1 MAHEKLSPRQ
11 KMIGMMYLVLTA
23 MLALNVSKEAVE
35 AFKKVD
41 NGLTRTIANYVKK
54 NNLIYEDFD
63 RADAENPKK
72 AGPWKTKAYLVKQR
86 ADEAFD
92 YIQDLKI
99 EIITTAEGPESL
111 AVSGREVIIEEVK
124 RIDDTNVPSQI
135 LIGADEGGKANDLK
149 ALLEDYRTFLID
161 EILAGKSVTSETAVR
176 SMINTDPVY
185 NSKTKED
192 ERWENGTFQTLPL
205 VAVIT
210 ILSKI
215 QLDVRNAETE
225 VLNYLY
231 TQIDAASFKF
241 NKLVPTVITNSN
253 YIMAGNDYNAEVFIA
268 ATDTTRAPEY
278 RIGTYKTTIN
288 ADGTPTYEMV
298 GDYTT
303 LPIDERGRGL
313 FTQRASSTGD
323 KKWSGLINLK
333 APDGTDV
340 FYPFDATYTVAA
352 PNVVVSPTAMN
363 VLYQGIDNPIDIS
376 VPGVGSDKLR
386 PTMVNGEIKAG
397 KVMNARTKENY
408 PGSFIANPT
417 TVGQDAQIV
426 VSAEVNGKQMKFP
439 PYIFRVR
446 SLPNPIAKFAG
457 LTDGNVDKNV
467 ALAQPIVQAVL
478 ENFEFDLVYTVTA
491 FTLSINEKGFDI
503 EEASTS
509 NRLTDAQKALINRL
523 TRGKKLIFSGIKA
536 VGPDKKTRDL
546 PAVILKI
553 N

>member
-1 MAHEKLSPRQ
+1 MAHERLSPRQ

-41 NGLTRTIANYVKK
+41 KGLTKTVNNYVIK
-54 NNLIYEDFD
+54 NNLIYADFD

-72 AGPWKTKAYLVKQR
+72 AGPWKTKAYAVKQR
-86 ADEAFD
+86 ADELSD
-92 YIQDLKI
+92 YIQGLKI
-99 EIITTAEGPESL
+99 EIITTAEGSETP
-111 AVSGREVIIEEVK
+111 AVNGSEVIVEEVK
-124 RIDDTNVPSQI
+124 KIDDANIPSQI
-135 LIGADEGGKANDLK
+135 LIGADENGKANDLK
-149 ALLEDYRTFLID
+149 ALLDDYREFLIETLD
-161 EILAGKSVTSETAVR
+161 GKSLISEEALR
-176 SMINTDPVY
+176 SMLNTDPIY
-185 NSKTKED
+185 NSKTKEN

-210 ILSKI
+210 ILSKL
-215 QLDVRNAETE
+215 QVDVRNSETE

-231 TQIDAASFKF
+231 GQIDAASFKF

-253 YIMAGNDYNAEVFIA
+253 YIMQGNEYNAEVFIA

-278 RIGTYKTTIN
+278 RIGTYKTTVN

-313 FTQRASSTGD
+313 FSTRATSIGD

-333 APDGTDV
+333 APDGSDV
-340 FYPFDATYTVAA
+340 FYPFNASYTVAT

-376 VPGVGSDKLR
+376 VPGVGSDKIR
-386 PTMVNGEIKAG
+386 VKMTNGEIKSG

-408 PGSFIANPT
+408 PGGFIANPT
-417 TVGQDAQIV
+417 TVGQNAQVI
-426 VSAEVNGKQMKFP
+426 VSAEVDGKQMSFQ
-439 PYIFRVR
+439 PYEFRVR
-446 SLPNPIAKFAG
+446 SLPNPIAKFAN
-457 LTDGNVDKNV
+457 LTDGNIDKNV
-467 ALAQPIVQAVL
+467 ALAQQALFAVL

-491 FTLSINEKGFDI
+491 FTVSINDKGFDI
-503 EEASTS
+503 EKTSTS
-509 NRLTDAQKALINRL
+509 NRLTEEQKALITGL
-523 TRGKKLIFSGIKA
+523 TRGKKLIFSGVKA

>member
-1 MAHEKLSPRQ
+1 MAHERLSPRQ

-23 MLALNVSKEAVE
+23 MLALNVSKDAVE

-41 NGLTRTIANYVKK
+41 QGLTKTVENYIIK
-54 NNLIYEDFD
+54 NNLIYSEFD

-72 AGPWKTKAYLVKQR
+72 AGPWKTKAYAVKQR
-86 ADEAFD
+86 ADEASD

-99 EIITTAEGPESL
+99 EIIKTAEGDDSPAL
-111 AVSGREVIIEEVK
+111 DGNKVIIEEVK
-124 RIDDTNVPSQI
+124 RIDENNIPSQI
-135 LIGADEGGKANDLK
+135 LIGADENGKANDLK
-149 ALLEDYRTFLID
+149 ALLDDYREFLI
-161 EILAGKSVTSETAVR
+161 ETLEGKSITSEAALR

-185 NSKTKED
+185 NSKTKEN
-192 ERWENGTFQTLPL
+192 EKWENGTFQTLPL

-210 ILSKI
+210 ILSKL
-215 QLDVRNAETE
+215 QVDVRNAETE

-231 TQIDAASFKF
+231 GQIDAASFKF

-253 YIMAGNDYNAEVFIA
+253 YIMQGNEYKAEVFIA

-278 RIGTYKTTIN
+278 RVGNYKKTIN

-313 FTQRASSTGD
+313 FTARASSTGD
-323 KKWSGLINLK
+323 KAWSGLINLT

-340 FYPFDATYTVAA
+340 FYPFDASYTVAT

-376 VPGVGSDKLR
+376 VPGVGSDKLIVKM
-386 PTMVNGEIKAG
+386 TNGNITKG
-397 KVMNARTKENY
+397 RVMNARTKENY
-408 PGSFIANPT
+408 PGGFIANPT
-417 TVGQDAQIV
+417 TVGQTAQII
-426 VSAEVNGKQMKFP
+426 VSADVNGKQMSFA
-439 PYIFRVR
+439 PYEFRVR
-446 SLPNPIAKFAG
+446 SLPNPIAKFAD
-457 LTDGNVDKNV
+457 LTDGTVDKNV
-467 ALAQPIVQAVL
+467 ALAQQALFAVL
-478 ENFEFDLVYTVTA
+478 ENFEFDLVYTVTS
-491 FTLSINEKGFDI
+491 FTVSINDKGFDI
-503 EEASTS
+503 EKTSNS
-509 NRLTDAQKALINRL
+509 NRLTDEQKALISGL

>member
-1 MAHEKLSPRQ
+1 MAHERLSPRQ

-41 NGLTRTIANYVKK
+41 KGLTRTVANYIIK
-54 NNLIYEDFD
+54 NNLIYADFD

-72 AGPWKTKAYLVKQR
+72 AGPWKTKAYAVKQR
-86 ADEAFD
+86 ADEVSN
-92 YIQDLKI
+92 YIQELKI
-99 EIITTAEGPESL
+99 EIITTAEGPESP
-111 AVSGREVIIEEVK
+111 AVSGRDVIIEEVK
-124 RIDDTNVPSQI
+124 KIDDTNVPSEI
-135 LIGADEGGKANDLK
+135 LIGANEGGKANDLK
-149 ALLEDYRTFLID
+149 ALLDDYKTFLL
-161 EILAGKSVTSETAVR
+161 EILGGKSVTSEEALK
-176 SMINTDPVY
+176 SMLNTDPIY
-185 NSKTKED
+185 NSKTKEN

-215 QLDVRNAETE
+215 QVDVRNAETE

-231 TQIDAASFKF
+231 GQIDAASFKF

-253 YIMAGNDYNAEVFIA
+253 YIMQGNEYKAEVFIA

-278 RIGTYKTTIN
+278 RVGPYKTTVN
-288 ADGTPTYEMV
+288 ADGTPTYEMA

-313 FTQRASSTGD
+313 FTARASATGD

-340 FYPFDATYTVAA
+340 FYPFDASYTVAT

-376 VPGVGSDKLR
+376 VPGVGSDKLK
-386 PTMVNGEIKAG
+386 PKMTNGEIKTG
-397 KVMNARTKENY
+397 KVVNARTKENY
-408 PGSFIANPT
+408 PGNFIANPT
-417 TVGQDAQIV
+417 TVGQSAQII
-426 VSAEVNGKQMKFP
+426 VSADVNGKQMTFP
-439 PYIFRVR
+439 PYEFRVR
-446 SLPNPIAKFAG
+446 SLPDPIAKFSN
-457 LTDGNVDKNV
+457 LKDGNIDKNLAV
-467 ALAQPIVQAVL
+467 AQQALFAVL
-478 ENFEFDLVYTVTA
+478 ENFEFDLVYTVTE
-491 FTLSINEKGFDI
+491 FTLSINQKGFDI
-503 EEASTS
+503 EEVSKS
-509 NRLTDAQKALINRL
+509 NKLTDKQKDLIGRL
-523 TRGKKLIFSGIKA
+523 TRGQKLFFTGIKA

>member
-1 MAHEKLSPRQ
+1 MAHERLSPRQ

-23 MLALNVSKEAVE
+23 MLALNVSKDAVE

-41 NGLTRTIANYVKK
+41 NGLTRTIKNYVLK
-54 NNLIYEDFD
+54 NNLVYADFD

-72 AGPWKTKAYLVKQR
+72 AGPWKTKAYAVKQR
-86 ADEAFD
+86 ADELFE

-99 EIITTAEGPESL
+99 EIITTAEGPETL
-111 AVSGREVIIEEVK
+111 AVSGREVIIDNVLK
-124 RIDDTNVPSQI
+124 IDENNIPSQI
-135 LIGADEGGKANDLK
+135 LIGADESGKAFDLK
-149 ALLEDYRTFLID
+149 ALIEDYRAFLIETLGGKNISSED
-161 EILAGKSVTSETAVR
+161 AIRSIL
-176 SMINTDPVY
+176 NTDPVY
-185 NSKTKED
+185 NEKTKEN

-210 ILSKI
+210 ILSKL
-215 QLDVRNAETE
+215 QVDTRNAETE

-231 TQIDAASFKF
+231 SQIDAASFKF

-253 YIMAGNDYNAEVFIA
+253 YIMAGNEYQAEVFIA

-278 RIGTYKTTIN
+278 RIGSYKTSIN

-298 GDYTT
+298 GDYST
-303 LPIDERGRGL
+303 LPIDQRGRGI
-313 FTQRASSTGD
+313 FTARTSTTGD

-340 FYPFDATYTVAA
+340 FYPFDASYTVAT
-352 PNVVVSPTAMN
+352 PNVVVAPTAMN

-376 VPGVGSDKLR
+376 VPGVGSDKLIVKM
-386 PTMVNGEIKAG
+386 TNGTIVPG
-397 KVMNARTKENY
+397 KVKNSKTNENY
-408 PGSFIANPT
+408 RGEFIASPT
-417 TVGQDAQIV
+417 TVGQNAQIN
-426 VSAEVNGKQMKFP
+426 VSADINGKQMTFP
-439 PYIFRVR
+439 PIEFRVR
-446 SLPNPIAKFAG
+446 SIPNPIAKFAN
-457 LTDGNVDKNV
+457 LTDGSVDKNV
-467 ALAQPIVQAVL
+467 ALAQQGVLAVL

-491 FTLSINEKGFDI
+491 FTVSINEKGFDI

-509 NRLTDAQKALINRL
+509 NRLTDKQKELINRL
-523 TRGKKLIFSGIKA
+523 TRGKKLIISGIKA
-536 VGPDKKTRDL
+536 TGPDKKTREL

>member
-41 NGLTRTIANYVKK
+41 NGLTKTVANYVQK
-54 NNLIYEDFD
+54 NNLIYADFD

-72 AGPWKTKAYLVKQR
+72 AGPWKTKAYAVKQR
-86 ADEAFD
+86 ADELNE
-92 YIQDLKI
+92 YIQGLKI
-99 EIITTAEGPESL
+99 EIIKTAEGPETP
-111 AVSGREVIIEEVK
+111 AVEGNNVIIDNVVK
-124 RIDDTNVPSQI
+124 IDENNIPSQI
-135 LIGADEGGKANDLK
+135 LIGADENGKANDLK
-149 ALLEDYRTFLID
+149 ALLDDYREFLI
-161 EILAGKSVTSETAVR
+161 ETLGGKSVTSEAALR
-176 SMINTDPVY
+176 SMLNTDPIY
-185 NSKTKED
+185 SEKTKEK
-192 ERWENGTFQTLPL
+192 ERWENGTFQALPL

-215 QLDVRNAETE
+215 QVDVRNAETE

-231 TQIDAASFKF
+231 GQIDAASFKF

-253 YIMAGNDYNAEVFIA
+253 YIMQGNEYQAEVFIA

-278 RIGTYKTTIN
+278 RIGNYKTTVN

-313 FTQRASSTGD
+313 YTARASSTGD

-340 FYPFDATYTVAA
+340 FYPFNASYTVAT

-386 PTMVNGEIKAG
+386 VKMTNGEIKTG
-397 KVMNARTKENY
+397 RVTNARTKENY
-408 PGSFIANPT
+408 PGGFIANPT
-417 TVGQDAQIV
+417 TVGQNAQII
-426 VSAEVNGKQMKFP
+426 VSAEVNGKQMAFA
-439 PYIFRVR
+439 PYEFRVR
-446 SLPNPIAKFAG
+446 SLPDPIAKFAN
-457 LTDGNVDKNV
+457 LKEGNIDKNV
-467 ALAQPIVQAVL
+467 ALAQQGVLAVL
-478 ENFEFDLVYTVTA
+478 ENFEFDLTYTVTE
-491 FTLSINEKGFDI
+491 FTVSINEKGFDV
-503 EEASTS
+503 EAASKS
-509 NRLTDAQKALINRL
+509 NKLTDEQKALIGRL